1 MSMAVSA
8 QIHRN
13 RLGDLMVIVRDRE
26 RLHLATNFCH
36 LGDGVAELLGHVENW
51 TISGD
56 SIDPA
61 DDQAVCDALR
71 AAGITYV
78 IYQDRGINLGHQ
90 GLADLVALW
99 TV

>member
-1 MSMAVSA
+1 M
-8 QIHRN
+8 RP
-13 RLGDLMVIVRDRE
+13 LFKG
-26 RLHLATNFCH
+26 
-36 LGDGVAELLGHVENW
+36 LGDGVAELLGHVDNW
-51 TISGD
+51 TVSGD

-71 AAGITYV
+71 TAGITQV
-78 IYQDRGINLGHQ
+78 IYHDRGINLSHQ